1 MKPEFHRTTTRTRT
15 GRAHWRQRGQA
26 FGRSAGGDGN
36 DPLLGLINLFDA
48 SMVLVVAMLVAL
60 VGKGSLAEVAARLSQ
75 EDVTIVTN
83 PGKPG
88 MEMIIKRGPK
98 IEKLKATGETGQGK
112 GKRLGTAFRLENG
125 EVIYV
130 PEGGAQ

>member
-1 MKPEFHRTTTRTRT
+1 ML
-15 GRAHWRQRGQA
+15 GSNG
-26 FGRSAGGDGN
+26 GGDGA

-75 EDVTIVTN
+75 QDVTIVTN
-83 PGKPG
+83 PGKPD

-98 IEKLKATGETGQGK
+98 IEKFKATGETGQGK

-130 PEGGAQ
+130 PEGGPQ

>member
-1 MKPEFHRTTTRTRT
+1 MNHFNRRLPKPAST
-15 GRAHWRQRGQA
+15 GSAWR
-26 FGRSAGGDGN
+26 RSGKRIGGSDDN

-75 EDVTIVTN
+75 QDVTIVTN
-83 PGKPG
+83 PGKPD

-112 GKRLGTAFRLENG
+112 GKRLGTAYRMDSG

-130 PEGGAQ
+130 PEGGKQ